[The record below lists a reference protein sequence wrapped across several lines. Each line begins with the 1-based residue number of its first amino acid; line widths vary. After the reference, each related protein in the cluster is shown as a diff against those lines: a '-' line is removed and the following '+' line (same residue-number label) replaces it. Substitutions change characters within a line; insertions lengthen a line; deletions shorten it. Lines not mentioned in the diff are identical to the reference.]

1 MFTFDRCKPDQ
12 LQILE
17 KLHVYLG
24 FNESSSFDE
33 FVEFMFR
40 PVKVYQSFEQVIN
53 DNIKFI
59 IEHFWVVCP
68 FYRKNYIKFFWLKE
82 QDMIDHFSVG
92 SKNEY
97 DPKGVVRLFVKEHF
111 KEVSARKEIR
121 V

>member
-1 MFTFDRCKPDQ
+1 MFMFNKCTPDQ
-12 LQILE
+12 VQILE
-17 KLHVYLG
+17 KLYVYLG

-40 PVKVYQSFEQVIN
+40 PVKVYQSFEQVVN

-59 IEHFWVVCP
+59 IEYFWTVYP
-68 FYRKNYIKFFWLKE
+68 LYRKNYIKFFWLKE
-82 QDMIDHFSVG
+82 QDMIEHFSVG
-92 SKNEY
+92 SKIEY
-97 DPKGVVRLFVKEHF
+97 DQKGVVRLFIKEHF